1 MFFKKRNEIR
11 ELKKKVEEYA
21 GKLYLADLR
30 EKKLNSH
37 INTIKALAK
46 EDKERILFLERENCR
61 SLEEMKKIVKKL
73 DEKEN
78 ARKKLASSKGGQ
90 MLVIKKLQKNKKELE
105 ELLEKKEKDYL
116 FALKVLFR
124 KSRMTTDTK
133 AFLGQRMKDL
143 LTKYEKNRG
152 DNNGGSIR
160 Y

>member
-11 ELKKKVEEYA
+11 ELKKRIEKYRVQ
-21 GKLYLADLR
+21 LYLADLR
-30 EKKLNSH
+30 ERQLNSH
-37 INTIKALAK
+37 INTIKAQAK
-46 EDKERILFLERENCR
+46 EDKERTLFLERENCR

-73 DEKEN
+73 EEKEN

-90 MLVIKKLQKNKKELE
+90 MLVIKKLQENKKELE

-152 DNNGGSIR
+152 DNNAGGIR